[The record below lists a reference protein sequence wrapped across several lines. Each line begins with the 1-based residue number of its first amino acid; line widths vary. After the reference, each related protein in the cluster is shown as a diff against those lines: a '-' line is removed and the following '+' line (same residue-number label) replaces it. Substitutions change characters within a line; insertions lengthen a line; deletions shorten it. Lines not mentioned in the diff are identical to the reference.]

1 MAADTDAESSVF
13 GRVSRRKVVAL
24 RLVLLASS
32 LVGIA
37 ALGSLLVYVSYQAFN
52 LQDVEPAWFLVYALS
67 LVAPAVAV
75 SLWLR
80 RRPDGLQVGF
90 ESAIALWGGTM
101 AAAGAGIFFVAVQ
114 PVTWFA
120 TVVPVALV
128 AAAAVAL
135 RRYTSVPETGRI
147 VVTAV
152 LLGLALFGLPGVV
165 PSASGFL
172 GSLSVLPSDFAI
184 VVGTVVLPAAAA
196 VGAYVTLVRGDRRD
210 GLVAGT
216 LTFASVSGVGY
227 AIGLLTGFG
236 PGDGVLLPL
245 FGLVPAA
252 VHAWRTV
259 ESDERSAA
267 GLSLP
272 AVLVAGSFVGAGVV
286 EALGVTGPTPWLNW
300 QFFTNLPNTA
310 FPETTGVFPSIVGS
324 LLLMIVVV
332 VLAFPVGVGAA
343 VYLEEYAP
351 DNRITNFIQV
361 NISNLAGV
369 PSVVYGLL
377 GLAIF
382 INTFGMDTGSI
393 AVGGMALGLL
403 ILPIVIISAQEAI
416 RAVPESARQAS
427 YGMGATRW
435 QTVRNVVLPQ
445 AMPGILTGTILAL
458 GRAIGET
465 APLIMI
471 AAPSSYLGIPDG
483 FFAPAAALPLQI
495 YNLAFLPQDAFRTGV
510 VPAGVVTMLAIL
522 LTMNGIAIILR
533 NRYQD
538 GN

>member
-1 MAADTDAESSVF
+1 MATDTDSEASVF
-13 GRVSRRKVVAL
+13 GRVSRKKVIAL
-24 RLVLLASS
+24 RVVLLASS

-37 ALGSLLVYVSYQAFN
+37 ALGALLAYVTYQAFD
-52 LQDVEPAWFLVYALS
+52 LQEVAPAWFLVYFLALVVPTAA
-67 LVAPAVAV
+67 L

-80 RRPDGLQVGF
+80 GRPDGLQVGA

-120 TVVPVALV
+120 TLVPVALV
-128 AAAAVAL
+128 AGVTVAL
-135 RRYTSVPETGRI
+135 GRYTPISETVRL
-147 VVTAV
+147 VVAAV

-165 PSASGFL
+165 PSASGLL
-172 GSLSVLPSDFAI
+172 GSLSTLPSDFVI
-184 VVGTVVLPAAAA
+184 VVATVVLPAAAA
-196 VGAYVTLVRGDRRD
+196 VGAYVALVREERRP
-210 GLVAGT
+210 GLVAGALT
-216 LTFASVSGVGY
+216 LVGVAAAGY
-227 AIGLLTGFG
+227 GIGLTTGFS
-236 PGDGVLLPL
+236 PGDAVLIPL

-252 VHAWRTV
+252 IHAWRTV
-259 ESDERSAA
+259 QSEARSAA

-272 AVLVAGSFVGAGVV
+272 VTIGAGSLVGAAAVD
-286 EALGVTGPTPWLNW
+286 ALGLTGPTPWLNW
-300 QFFTNLPNTA
+300 QFLTNLPNKS
-310 FPETTGVFPSIVGS
+310 FPESAGVFPAIVGS

-351 DNRITNFIQV
+351 DNRFTRFVQV

-382 INTFGMDTGSI
+382 INTFGMESGSV

-416 RAVPESARQAS
+416 RSVPASAREAS

-465 APLIMI
+465 APLLMI
-471 AAPSSYLGIPDG
+471 AAPDAYLGIPDG
-483 FFAPAAALPLQI
+483 FLAPAAALPLQI
-495 YNLAFLPQDAFRTGV
+495 YNLAFLPQSAFRTGV

-533 NRYQD
+533 NRYQND
-538 GN
+538 S